1 MSPDHHRIV
10 KYPLPVHPHQA
21 LSPPPPARTRLVAA
35 RTLCLGADRPARARQ
50 PPTHIRLG
58 HVPRLLALP
67 ARHHTVLF
75 AREQCIRRSA
85 RAGARGVDTERG
97 RARAFLHLLAHSRD
111 LVDVV
116 ERGELDHD
124 GCRHGRHQLSGL
136 YRCLLSLLY
145 PLTHVWFV
153 PLGTHSNDYL

>member
-1 MSPDHHRIV
+1 MSPNHRRII

-21 LSPPPPARTRLVAA
+21 LSPPPPAGTRLVAA

-75 AREQCIRRSA
+75 ARKQSIWWSA
-85 RAGARGVDTERG
+85 RTGARGVDTERR
-97 RARAFLHLLAHSRD
+97 RARAFLHLLAHSRG

-124 GCRHGRHQLSGL
+124 GCRRGRHQLSGL
-136 YRCLLSLLY
+136 YHCLFSLLS
-145 PLTHVWFV
+145 PLAHVWFV
-153 PLGTHSNDYL
+153 PSRYTS

>member
-1 MSPDHHRIV
+1 MSPDHPRII
-10 KYPLPVHPHQA
+10 KHPLPIHPHQA
-21 LSPPPPARTRLVAA
+21 VPPPSSTRTGRVAA

-58 HVPRLLALP
+58 HVPLLLALP
-67 ARHHTVLF
+67 ARYHTVLF
-75 AREQCIRRSA
+75 ARKQCIRRSA

-97 RARAFLHLLAHSRD
+97 RAHAFLHLLACARG

-116 ERGELDHD
+116 ERGELDYD

-136 YRCLLSLLY
+136 YHPLFYPLSR
-145 PLTHVWFV
+145 LTHV
-153 PLGTHSNDYL
+153 